1 MLKRKLLLG
10 DEAIA
15 QGAIDAGIS
24 GAYSYPGTPST
35 EIMEYVMES
44 NQAKIRNIHR
54 QWSSNE
60 KTALEAALG
69 AVYSGRRALVSMKHV
84 GLNVAADPFVNS
96 AITGVNGGLVLAVAD
111 DPSMHSSQNEQDT
124 RFYAKFARVPLLEPT
139 DQQEAYE
146 LTRRAFDLSE
156 RFDLPAIIR
165 LTTRLAHSRADVEL
179 LEPRPEN
186 KLEPVTEHN
195 RYTLIPLNARQ
206 NYRKLLDKSEEL
218 EQFSEESELNKIH
231 GTSGSDRGVIAAGI
245 GYSYFKECTQ
255 SELDI
260 PSLHVSLYPAPKQK
274 ILEFAD
280 NFEEIVVLEDG
291 QPFLEEFLRDARA
304 ERLEIHGRL
313 DGTLPRDGELTP
325 DSVATALETET
336 TATFSA
342 PEDLPGRPPRL
353 CPGCPHADSFE
364 FLREVLE
371 ANDEA
376 RAFSDIGCY
385 TLGFLPPYEAIH
397 TCVDMGA
404 SITMAKGAADA
415 GLHPALAVIGDSTFT
430 HSGMTGLLDAIYE
443 NSAITVIIL
452 DNATTA
458 MTGGQDSLA
467 EIGLEDICQGLGV
480 EEQHLHVLKP
490 LSTEKD
496 KNLAVLKEEVEHR
509 GVSVLIVRRPCVQ
522 I

>member
-1 MLKRKLLLG
+1 MQKRKLLLG

-15 QGAIDAGIS
+15 QGALDAGVS

-35 EIMEYVMES
+35 EIMEYVMD
-44 NQAKIRNIHR
+44 NKQAKIRNVHR
-54 QWSSNE
+54 KWSSNE

-124 RFYAKFARVPLLEPT
+124 RFYAKFARVPLFEPA
-139 DQQEAYE
+139 DQQQAYE

-156 RFDLPAIIR
+156 RFELPVIIR

-186 KLEPVTEHN
+186 ELDPETEHN
-195 RYTLIPLNARQ
+195 RYTLIPLNARN
-206 NYRKLLDKSEEL
+206 NYRNLLDKSEKL
-218 EQFSEESELNKIH
+218 EQFSEQSDLNKIH
-231 GTSGSDRGVIAAGI
+231 GTVAGKRGVIAAGI
-245 GYSYFKECTQ
+245 GYSYFSEYSQT
-255 SELDI
+255 ELDI
-260 PSLHVSLYPAPKQK
+260 PCLHISFYPTPKRK
-274 ILEFAD
+274 ILKFAD

-291 QPFLEEFLRDARA
+291 QPFLEEFLRDARGD
-304 ERLEIHGRL
+304 RLKICGRL

-325 DSVATALETET
+325 DSTAEALGLQT
-336 TATFSA
+336 TAHFSK
-342 PEDLPGRPPRL
+342 PQDLPGRPPRL
-353 CPGCPHADSFE
+353 CPGCPHADSFD
-364 FLREVLE
+364 FLGEILE
-371 ANDEA
+371 TNENA

-430 HSGMTGLLDAIYE
+430 HSGLTGLLDAIYE
-443 NSAITVIIL
+443 NSPITVLIL

-458 MTGGQDSLA
+458 MTGGQASLA
-467 EIGLEDICQGLGV
+467 EVGLEDICLGLGV
-480 EEQHLHVLKP
+480 EKQHLHVLKP

-496 KNLAVLKEEVEHR
+496 KNLAVLKEEVEHK